1 MAAYELP
8 PLPYDYAA
16 LEPHYSARQ
25 VELHHDKHHAT
36 YVKGANDTLEQFDAF
51 RSDGASNQQVLRGL
65 ERALAFNVSGHLL
78 HSVFWPSMRPDG
90 GGYPEGEL
98 KAAIEDAFGSV
109 DNLKS
114 QMNLATTTLFG
125 SGWGAL
131 VWEPLAGRLMVEQ
144 IYDHQSNMSPSS
156 LPLLVIDG
164 WEHSYYLQY
173 ENRKDDWVKAFWE
186 IVNWERVAARLE
198 HARVA
203 VNPSVIAMA

>member
-1 MAAYELP
+1 MPAYELP
-8 PLPYDYAA
+8 DLPYDYAA

-36 YVKGANDTLEQFDAF
+36 YVKGANDTLEQFVAF
-51 RSDGASNQQVLRGL
+51 RSDGATNQQLLRGL
-65 ERALAFNVSGHLL
+65 ERSLAFNVSGHLL

-90 GGYPEGEL
+90 GGDPEGEL

-109 DNLKS
+109 DNLRS

-131 VWEPLAGRLMVEQ
+131 VWEPLARRLMIEQ
-144 IYDHQSNMSPSS
+144 IYDHQSNMSPGN

-164 WEHSYYLQY
+164 WEHAYYLQY
-173 ENRKDDWVKAFWE
+173 ENKKDEWVDAFWK
-186 IVNWERVAARLE
+186 IVNWERVATRLV
-198 HARVA
+198 HARDA
-203 VNPSVIAMA
+203 VDPAGIAMA

>member
-1 MAAYELP
+1 MAAYQLP
-8 PLPYDYAA
+8 DLPYDYAA

-36 YVKGANDTLEQFDAF
+36 YVKGANDTLAQFDEF
-51 RSDGASNQQVLRGL
+51 RGDGAKNQQVLRGL

-90 GGYPEGEL
+90 GGHPDGEL
-98 KAAIEDAFGSV
+98 KAAVEEAFGSV

-114 QMNLATTTLFG
+114 QMNLATTTLYG

-131 VWEPLAGRLMVEQ
+131 VWEPLAGRLIVEQ
-144 IYDHQSNMSPSS
+144 IYDHQSNMSPGN

-164 WEHSYYLQY
+164 WEHAYYLQY
-173 ENRKDDWVKAFWE
+173 ENKKDEWVQAFWN
-186 IVNWERVAARLE
+186 VVDWERVGARLA
-198 HARVA
+198 HARETVDPA
-203 VNPSVIAMA
+203 LFAMA

>member
-1 MAAYELP
+1 MSVYVLPELP
-8 PLPYDYAA
+8 SEYSA

-51 RSDGASNQQVLRGL
+51 RNDGASNQQLLRGL
-65 ERALAFNVSGHLL
+65 ERSLAFNVSGHLL
-78 HSVFWPSMRPDG
+78 HSVFWPTMSPNG
-90 GGYPEGEL
+90 GGKPEGEL
-98 KAAIEDAFGSV
+98 AAAIADAFGSV
-109 DNLKS
+109 DNLES
-114 QMNLATTTLFG
+114 QLNLATTTLFG

-164 WEHSYYLQY
+164 WEHAYYLQY
-173 ENRKDDWVKAFWE
+173 ENRKDDWLNAFWN
-186 IVNWERVAARLE
+186 VVDWDRVASRFD
-198 HARVA
+198 HARSA
-203 VNPSVIAMA
+203 VNPSILAMA

>member
-1 MAAYELP
+1 MPYELP
-8 PLPYDYAA
+8 DLPYAVDA

-25 VELHHDKHHAT
+25 VELHHDKHHAA
-36 YVKGANDTLEQFDAF
+36 YVKAANDTLEQFVAF
-51 RSDGASNQQVLRGL
+51 RSDGADNQQLLRGL

-90 GGYPEGEL
+90 GGNPEGEL

-114 QMNLATTTLFG
+114 QMTLATTTLYG

-131 VWEPLAGRLMVEQ
+131 IWEPLAGRLMVEQ
-144 IYDHQSNMSPSS
+144 IYDHQSNMSPGN

-164 WEHSYYLQY
+164 WEHAYYLQF
-173 ENRKDDWVKAFWE
+173 ENRKDDWVKSFWNL
-186 IVNWERVAARLE
+186 VNWERVDARLG
-198 HARVA
+198 HARNA
-203 VNPSVIAMA
+203 VDPSVIAMA

>member
-1 MAAYELP
+1 MAAYQLP
-8 PLPYDYAA
+8 DLPYDYAA

-51 RSDGASNQQVLRGL
+51 RSDGAKNQQVLRGL
-65 ERALAFNVSGHLL
+65 ERSLAFNVSGHLL

-90 GGYPEGEL
+90 GGAPEGEL
-98 KAAIEDAFGSV
+98 KAAVEDAFGSV

-144 IYDHQSNMSPSS
+144 IYDHQSNMSPGN

-164 WEHSYYLQY
+164 WEHAYYLQY
-173 ENRKDDWVKAFWE
+173 ENRKDEWVQAFWK
-186 IVNWERVAARLE
+186 VVDWERVGARLAQ
-198 HARVA
+198 ARQ
-203 VNPSVIAMA
+203 SVDPALIAMA

>member
-1 MAAYELP
+1 MPAYELP

-36 YVKGANDTLEQFDAF
+36 YVKGANDTIDQFDAF
-51 RSDGASNQQVLRGL
+51 RTDGASHQQVLRGL
-65 ERALAFNVSGHLL
+65 ERSLAFNVSGHLL

-90 GGYPEGEL
+90 GGDPEGEL
-98 KAAIEDAFGSV
+98 KAAVEDAFGSV
-109 DNLKS
+109 NNLKS

-164 WEHSYYLQY
+164 WEHAYYLQY
-173 ENRKDDWVKAFWE
+173 ENKKDDWVQAFWQ

-198 HARVA
+198 HARA
-203 VNPSVIAMA
+203 AMNPSTLAMA

>member
-1 MAAYELP
+1 MAAYQLP
-8 PLPYDYAA
+8 DLPYDYAA

-36 YVKGANDTLEQFDAF
+36 YVKGANDTLEQFDEF
-51 RSDGASNQQVLRGL
+51 RSDGAKNQQVLRGL
-65 ERALAFNVSGHLL
+65 ERSLAFNVSGHLL

-90 GGYPEGEL
+90 GGNPEGEL
-98 KAAIEDAFGSV
+98 KAAVDEAFGSV

-131 VWEPLAGRLMVEQ
+131 VWEPLAGRLIVEQ
-144 IYDHQSNMSPSS
+144 IYDHQSNMSPGN

-164 WEHSYYLQY
+164 WEHAYYLQY
-173 ENRKDDWVKAFWE
+173 ENRKDEWVQAFWK
-186 IVNWERVAARLE
+186 VVDWERVGARLTQ
-198 HARVA
+198 ARA
-203 VNPSVIAMA
+203 SVDPALIAMA

>member
-1 MAAYELP
+1 MPAYELP
-8 PLPYDYAA
+8 ELPYDYAA

-36 YVKGANDTLEQFDAF
+36 YVKGANDTLEQFVAF
-51 RSDGASNQQVLRGL
+51 RSDGATNQQLLRGL

-90 GGYPEGEL
+90 GGDPEGEL

-109 DNLKS
+109 DNLRS

-131 VWEPLAGRLMVEQ
+131 VWEPLARRLMIEQ
-144 IYDHQSNMSPSS
+144 IYDHQSNMSPGN

-164 WEHSYYLQY
+164 WEHAYYLQY
-173 ENRKDDWVKAFWE
+173 ENRKPDYLEAIWNVVSWPDVQRRYE
-186 IVNWERVAARLE
+186 AARAADIVL
-198 HARVA
+198 A
-203 VNPSVIAMA
+203 

>member
-1 MAAYELP
+1 MPAYELP
-8 PLPYDYAA
+8 ELPYDYAA

-36 YVKGANDTLEQFDAF
+36 YVKGANDTLEQFVAF
-51 RSDGASNQQVLRGL
+51 RSDGATNQQLLRGL

-90 GGYPEGEL
+90 GGDPEGEL

-109 DNLKS
+109 DNLRS

-131 VWEPLAGRLMVEQ
+131 VWEPLARRLMIEQ
-144 IYDHQSNMSPSS
+144 IYDHQSNMSPGN

-164 WEHSYYLQY
+164 WEHAYYLQY
-173 ENRKDDWVKAFWE
+173 ENKKDEWVDAFWK
-186 IVNWERVAARLE
+186 IVNWERVAARLV
-198 HARVA
+198 HARDA
-203 VNPSVIAMA
+203 VDPTAIAMA

>member
-1 MAAYELP
+1 MPYELP
-8 PLPYDYAA
+8 DLPYAVDA

-25 VELHHDKHHAT
+25 VELHHDKHHAA
-36 YVKGANDTLEQFDAF
+36 YVKAANDTLEQFVAF
-51 RSDGASNQQVLRGL
+51 RSDGADNQQLLRGL

-90 GGYPEGEL
+90 GGNPEGEL

-114 QMNLATTTLFG
+114 QMTLATTTLYG

-131 VWEPLAGRLMVEQ
+131 IWEPLAGRLMVEQ
-144 IYDHQSNMSPSS
+144 IYDHQSNMSPSN

-164 WEHSYYLQY
+164 WEHAYYLQY
-173 ENRKDDWVKAFWE
+173 ENKKDDWLQAFWNL
-186 IVNWERVAARLE
+186 VNWERVDARLG
-198 HARVA
+198 HARNA
-203 VNPSVIAMA
+203 VDPSVIAMA